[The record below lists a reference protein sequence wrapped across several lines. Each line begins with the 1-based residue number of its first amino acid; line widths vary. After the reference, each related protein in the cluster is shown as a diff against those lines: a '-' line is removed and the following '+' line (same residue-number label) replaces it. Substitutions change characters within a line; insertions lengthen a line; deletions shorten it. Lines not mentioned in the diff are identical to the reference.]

1 MQWVDIIE
9 GGDQGNKI
17 IVIDPE
23 GLLDQKTS
31 ILSEKGFHVDTF
43 ASPSEGLCCLAE
55 AAGSPYFLIIEGFVE
70 TGEEQEPL
78 LLKAKDLSPDTQR
91 LLVAAPSEL
100 PSFVSAINS
109 VGIHACLPLPF
120 TKEELFFQV
129 RLRYDEYEAGKKVK
143 NLQKTIHRQNKQLFQ
158 IAGNLRKKEAL
169 YTAHIE
175 QKEKEIKGLKS
186 KVRSLSSGSES
197 DTTTEL
203 KLLLEKEDIKFN
215 SFGFKQ
221 AFDDLKIRV
230 KDIFSTIVLERG
242 VFDALA
248 NVPDPLDEEVEP
260 VYQPVATHLT
270 RELLNF
276 MIWKS
281 ECGSETLQEE
291 KPSGVQEYFRINYSQ
306 DMLNAYIRLEKD
318 APKTVTT
325 YMVEQFLHKNG
336 VIFGIVDDQVIRE
349 WIETA
354 AKEGGKLLVAAGNP
368 PVPPTDGEIHI
379 YFPTTFKRA
388 GRLNP
393 DGSIDFRERGEI
405 PHVDEDIL
413 LASKILPVPG
423 KSGLDVKGMEIP
435 VEAPVDP
442 AFSAGSGTRFNE
454 DKTKI
459 FSTTRG
465 EPHLDVMG
473 VVSVNKEFQI
483 KGDVGF
489 ETGNINFDGNVIV
502 PGIVKEGFKV
512 KCVSLTAKEICGA
525 EIDISGDLNVS
536 MGIIDAK
543 LVNVKGDIHAKYV
556 RNSTIN
562 AFGNLKIEK
571 EIIDSTIYLS
581 GACDNERGTI
591 LNSTLSAK
599 LGIKAGTV
607 GNESAG
613 VSSLTVGMDE
623 HLIRVTGNI
632 KSKLTHNEAMLKELA
647 SEISQMKEV
656 DKWLHGTITGNAH
669 IQDRTQIEIR
679 ELEEKKAALD
689 VTKEAAELKN
699 ISNKI
704 RKLETKAKNAEKEI
718 NDGFEQQDQ
727 IHSNILIK
735 QREIEATEKANKR
748 LVKKL
753 ENLENISNKSD
764 PVPYLVV
771 NRRIQSQ
778 TKVKSL
784 HSFKILE
791 TSLSRCIIKET
802 SRSEDGIVYY
812 LMEIV

>member
-1 MQWVDIIE
+1 M
-9 GGDQGNKI
+9 
-17 IVIDPE
+17 IDP
-23 GLLDQKTS
+23 GGILDQTTG
-31 ILSEKGFHVDTF
+31 ILSEKGFQVDSF
-43 ASPSEGLCCLAE
+43 KSPAEGLHCLEE
-55 AAGSPYFLIIEGFVE
+55 AVSSPYFLIIEGFVE
-70 TGEEQEPL
+70 TKAQQETL
-78 LLKAKDLSPDTQR
+78 LLKAKELSPETQR

-100 PSFVSAINS
+100 PSFVNAINS

-129 RLRYDEYEAGKKVK
+129 RLRYDEYETGRKVK
-143 NLQKTIHRQNKQLFQ
+143 NLQKTIQRQNKQLFQ
-158 IAGNLRKKEAL
+158 IAGNLRKKEDL
-169 YTAHIE
+169 YTAHIQ

-186 KVRSLSSGSES
+186 KIKSMSS
-197 DTTTEL
+197 DNTTEL
-203 KLLLEKEDIKFN
+203 KLLLEKEEIKFN
-215 SFGFKQ
+215 SFGFRQ

-230 KDIFSTIVLERG
+230 KDIFSTLLLERG
-242 VFDALA
+242 IFDALA
-248 NVPDPLDEEVEP
+248 TPPDPLDMEVDTSE
-260 VYQPVATHLT
+260 YKKMVALLT
-270 RELLNF
+270 RELTNF

-281 ECGSETLQEE
+281 ECGPEMLSEV
-291 KPSGVQEYFRINYSQ
+291 KASGVLDYFSIDFSQ
-306 DMLNAYIRLEKD
+306 DMLNAYIRLEKV
-318 APKTVTT
+318 APKEVTT
-325 YMVEQFLHKNG
+325 YMVEQFLHKKG
-336 VIFGIVDDQVIRE
+336 VIFGIADDQVIRE
-349 WIETA
+349 WIQGTA
-354 AKEGGKLLVAAGNP
+354 KDGERLLVATGNP
-368 PVPPTDGEIHI
+368 PVPSTDGEIHI
-379 YFPTTFKRA
+379 YFPTNFKRA
-388 GRLNP
+388 GRINP

-405 PHVDEDIL
+405 PHVEEDIL

-423 KSGLDVKGMEIP
+423 KPGLDVMGMEIP
-435 VEAPVDP
+435 VDDPADP

-459 FSTTRG
+459 FSSTQG

-473 VVSVNKEFQI
+473 VISVNKEFQI

-489 ETGNINFDGNVIV
+489 ETGNIDFDGNVIV

-525 EIDISGDLNVS
+525 QIDISGDLNVS
-536 MGIIDAK
+536 MGIIDAQ
-543 LVNVKGDIHAKYV
+543 LVNVKGNIHAKYV

-562 AFGNLKIEK
+562 AFGNLTVEK

-623 HLIRVTGNI
+623 HLLRVTGEI
-632 KSKLTHNEAMLKELA
+632 KSKLAHNDAMLKELA

-669 IQDRTQIEIR
+669 IQDRAQIEIR
-679 ELEEKKAALD
+679 ELEGRRTTLD